1 MLTSV
6 LPGSYRGRFAPSPS
20 GPLHFG
26 SLIAA
31 TASYL
36 DAKAHRGQ
44 WLVRIEDID
53 TPRVV
58 SGADSDI
65 LHTLDAFGLHWDE
78 DVVWQS
84 KRHTLYQDVL
94 DELHAR
100 QELYACQCTRKE
112 IKAMGSFYQ
121 GQCRDLHLPFGEQAE
136 RQLALRQLALR
147 IKQTHPVTRFDDLFQ
162 GSVYVTDAI
171 ANEDYIVKR
180 SDGLFA
186 YQLVVVI
193 DDHEQKINHV
203 IRGADLLEPTAR
215 QISLFQQLGWHIPT
229 YGHVPLAVQSPGFK
243 LSKQNHAPAVDKHNP
258 APALCAALAFLG
270 ITIPQE
276 LNSASVNE
284 LLTFAISAY
293 QRDKIAH
300 TQEIVVTLDDKGY
313 QFQRPSS

>member
-6 LPGSYRGRFAPSPS
+6 LQGSYRGRFAPSPS

-36 DAKAHRGQ
+36 DAKVHQGQ

-58 SGADSDI
+58 AGADSDI

-84 KRHTLYQDVL
+84 KRHALYQDML
-94 DELHAR
+94 NTLQAR
-100 QELYACQCTRKE
+100 NELYACDCTRKQ

-121 GQCRDLHLPFGEQAE
+121 GQCKARQLPFSN
-136 RQLALRQLALR
+136 LALRV
-147 IKQTHPVTRFDDLFQ
+147 KQTHPISHFDDVFQ
-162 GSVYVTDAI
+162 GSVYVADAI

-186 YQLVVVI
+186 YQLVVVL
-193 DDHEQKINHV
+193 DDHEQNINHV

-215 QISLFQQLGWHIPT
+215 QISLFQQLGWTVPV

-243 LSKQNHAPAVDKHNP
+243 LSKQNHAPAVDKQNP
-258 APALCAALAFLG
+258 APALAAALAFLG
-270 ITIPQE
+270 IPPPQD
-276 LNSASVNE
+276 VNTGSIDE
-284 LLTFAISAY
+284 LLSFAINAY

-300 TQEIVVTLDDKGY
+300 VQEIVVTMDDKGY
-313 QFQRPSS
+313 QFQRPST

>member
-6 LPGSYRGRFAPSPS
+6 LQGSYRGRFAPSPS

-36 DAKAHRGQ
+36 DAKAHHGQ

-58 SGADSDI
+58 AGADADI
-65 LHTLDAFGLHWDE
+65 LHTLEAFGLHWDE
-78 DVVWQS
+78 EVVWQS
-84 KRHTLYQDVL
+84 KRHALYQDMLNTLQV
-94 DELHAR
+94 R
-100 QELYACQCTRKE
+100 NELYACQCTRKQ

-121 GQCRDLHLPFGEQAE
+121 GQCRQSHLPFADY
-136 RQLALRQLALR
+136 ALRV
-147 IKQTHPVTRFDDLFQ
+147 KQTHPISQFEDLFQ
-162 GSVYVTDAI
+162 GTVNIADAI

-180 SDGLFA
+180 SDGLYA
-186 YQLVVVI
+186 YQLVVVL
-193 DDHEQKINHV
+193 DDHEQNINHV

-215 QISLFQQLGWHIPT
+215 QISLFKQLGWSVPV

-243 LSKQNHAPAVDKHNP
+243 LSKQNHAPAVDKQNP
-258 APALCAALAFLG
+258 APALCAALTFLG
-270 ITIPQE
+270 IPPPQDV
-276 LNSASVNE
+276 NSASITE

-293 QRDKIAH
+293 QRNKIAH
-300 TQEIVVTLDDKGY
+300 IQEIVVKMDDKGY